1 MRKKLNYEE
10 SVARLEDIITQL
22 EQGQIP
28 LEKSTTLFTEGI
40 NLVKTCSQYLD
51 QAEEKI
57 KVLVGDKLE
66 DFSLTGEE

>member
-1 MRKKLNYEE
+1 MKKKLSYEE

-28 LEKSTTLFTEGI
+28 LEQSTTLFTEGI

-66 DFSLTGEE
+66 DFSINGEG

>member
-1 MRKKLNYEE
+1 MKKKLNYEE
-10 SVARLEDIITQL
+10 SVARLENIISQL

-28 LEKSTTLFTEGI
+28 LEQSTTLFTEGV

-57 KVLVGDKLE
+57 KVLVGDKME
-66 DFSLTGEE
+66 EFNLTGEE

>member
-1 MRKKLNYEE
+1 MKKKLSYEE

-28 LEKSTTLFTEGI
+28 LEQSTTLFTEGI

-57 KVLVGDKLE
+57 KVLVGDNLE
-66 DFSLTGEE
+66 DFSINGEG